1 MRYKTR
7 MVLRNLRIR
16 IAGSNSAQGMD
27 VGLVRVFVLSCFVY
41 YRGLGRGRSPVHES
55 DRLNYC
61 FLLNSDSEPEKE
73 PNLLHTQRKKK
84 NKC

>member
-1 MRYKTR
+1 MQYKTR
-7 MVLRNLRIR
+7 MILVMLRTR

-27 VGLVRVFVLSCFVY
+27 VGLVRVFVY
-41 YRGLGRGRSPVHES
+41 YMGLGRGRSPVQES

-61 FLLNSDSEPEKE
+61 FLLIRNSHSEPEKE
-73 PNLLHTQRKKK
+73 PNLLNTQRKKK